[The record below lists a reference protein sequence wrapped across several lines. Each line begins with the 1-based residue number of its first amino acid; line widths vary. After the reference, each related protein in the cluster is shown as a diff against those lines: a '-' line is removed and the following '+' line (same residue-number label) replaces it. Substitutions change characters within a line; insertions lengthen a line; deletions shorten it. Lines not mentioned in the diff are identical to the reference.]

1 MFFFSDSSAFLLL
14 FVFCFFISFFLAQF
28 ETFGKMRNIFH
39 RQAFL
44 NHHTRVIKSALVI
57 SLQARSQE
65 FLGAESFGKLGY
77 NIFKI
82 L

>member
-1 MFFFSDSSAFLLL
+1 
-14 FVFCFFISFFLAQF
+14 
-28 ETFGKMRNIFH
+28 MRNIFH

-82 L
+82 LWDKITWKHPNDFSKYTYPATQFNDKGNHQ